1 MKSLCALATMCLMV
15 IGLAAVAAAPGGV
28 PASVHFI
35 PAAKIA
41 GMMAGKPGAIIEDPG
56 LRVLAQHRGAGEAEL
71 HEHTNHI
78 FIMVSGEATFVTGGK
93 MVGAKRTAPGQM
105 RGPSIEGGQA
115 HRLVKGDLITIPANT
130 PHWWKEV
137 PTKTIEYYGVNI
149 EN

>member
-1 MKSLCALATMCLMV
+1 M
-15 IGLAAVAAAPGGV
+15 
-28 PASVHFI
+28 
-35 PAAKIA
+35 AK
-41 GMMAGKPGAIIEDPG
+41 GGAIIEDPG

-93 MVGAKRTAPGQM
+93 LVGAKRSAPDQM
-105 RGPSIEGGQA
+105 RAPSIDGGQS
-115 HRLVKGDLITIPANT
+115 HHLTKGDVITIPKNT

-137 PTKTIEYYGVNI
+137 PTKTVEYYGVNI

>member
-1 MKSLCALATMCLMV
+1 MKTVCALAALLITAVL
-15 IGLAAVAAAPGGV
+15 LTAVAAAPGGV
-28 PASVHFI
+28 PASVHYI
-35 PAAKIA
+35 PQAKVAAV
-41 GMMAGKPGAIIEDPG
+41 MAKGGAIIEDPG
-56 LRVLAQHRGAGEAEL
+56 LRVLAQHRGAGEAEV

-93 MVGAKRTAPGQM
+93 LAGSKRTAPDQL
-105 RGPSIEGGQA
+105 RGTGIDGGTT
-115 HRLVKGDLITIPANT
+115 HKLSKGDVITIPANT